1 MPRTKKDVNI
11 NPVAVRSS
19 LSINKDGCF
28 NDSDEDGEIAEDS
41 SEREEGD
48 EDQTVPGEEAKQTND
63 KKNNKRKRVYEST
76 ISKSANSL
84 MQYVNDWR
92 KEQATEISTE
102 ETEEAKFRKDL
113 IDRMDTQAK
122 LDKEK
127 NDLIRE
133 LLAELKKEN

>member
-1 MPRTKKDVNI
+1 
-11 NPVAVRSS
+11 
-19 LSINKDGCF
+19 
-28 NDSDEDGEIAEDS
+28 
-41 SEREEGD
+41 
-48 EDQTVPGEEAKQTND
+48 
-63 KKNNKRKRVYEST
+63 
-76 ISKSANSL
+76 